1 MRSSRNNDFPARSHP
16 VGSRGGHA
24 ATVMALLPVFAV
36 DENGDLGLQGYAKEW
51 GMRGHVKDCGTDT
64 LIDCRLWQ
72 KEQWD
77 HERWQR
83 GAPARHRE
91 RERSVEERKEW
102 CRRRTNR
109 RRMLA
114 EDKDAPGCPTS
125 AGEVATA
132 RDSDSDRSILEM
144 LDQVPEHEDDGGVV
158 PRDGH

>member
-16 VGSRGGHA
+16 LGSRGGHA
-24 ATVMALLPVFAV
+24 ATVMASLPVFAV
-36 DENGDLGLQGYAKEW
+36 DENGDLGLKGYTKKW

-83 GAPARHRE
+83 GAEARRRE
-91 RERSVEERKEW
+91 RERSVEERREW
-102 CRRRTNR
+102 CRRRTCR

-114 EDKDAPGCPTS
+114 EDVGVAAPGSRRKVCPWTCS
-125 AGEVATA
+125 GAML
-132 RDSDSDRSILEM
+132 RSSRRELAWS
-144 LDQVPEHEDDGGVV
+144 
-158 PRDGH
+158 RR